1 MDPNTSGTPTGQP
14 ADTTSTPTSL
24 RPPTVPEAETLPSAD
39 EVAAPEASPAP
50 AAGQVPDLTS
60 PAKPADPVPAVDPA
74 ESAPTDESPELS
86 VPAGPAEP
94 VVNGVPAAPSRPHR
108 SRRWL
113 VPLVVF
119 VVLVLLAGGYVFG
132 FYLPNMPANV
142 YKQAL
147 NNTAAGYD
155 SLVHYSQSQAAQSYK
170 GYKLDGSFKISGG
183 GDAGDG
189 TLSGQSDGKN
199 GTGKLDFDL
208 MGQKFTANVR
218 VITASGQTNPDVY
231 LQLTGIKGALDAYGL
246 NALDSLDGQWL
257 TIDHT
262 LFDSVAGNAAGGNAA
277 KLTVPTAKQA
287 QDMLAK
293 VGTVNRDYLFTT
305 RSDTA
310 VLTNKKYLGKS
321 TQDGRQAYGYEVGYN
336 KAHLKAYVSSLGKAL
351 DSSQLNTWAK
361 QVYDGKSLSDVLDLT
376 QMQKDVDNLKG
387 SETFRLYVD
396 AKTKLVSRL
405 EFTDRS
411 DNSTFFITQNYTGG
425 SVYPFSVG
433 ISGSPES
440 NGTLRFQLDTKTNTY
455 TFDLSMTPGTK
466 ATGGE
471 SVTATAHLSVKP
483 TNDNV
488 KVTAPAGAKSIT
500 NVLNELGLSGG
511 TSEPAADNVAADG
524 ESLFTLTQ

>member
-1 MDPNTSGTPTGQP
+1 MDPNTNSTPTDQP
-14 ADTTSTPTSL
+14 ADATSTPVSPQL
-24 RPPTVPEAETLPSAD
+24 PTASEAETSPSVD
-39 EVAAPEASPAP
+39 KVVTPEATPAP
-50 AAGQVPDLTS
+50 AAGQVSDLTS
-60 PAKPADPVPAVDPA
+60 PADPVPAADPA
-74 ESAPTDESPELS
+74 GSALTDESPES
-86 VPAGPAEP
+86 PAPADPAKP
-94 VVNGVPAAPSRPHR
+94 VVDGVSAAPSRPHR
-108 SRRWL
+108 SHRWL
-113 VPLVVF
+113 LPLVVF

-147 NNTAAGYD
+147 NNTADGYD
-155 SLVHYSQSQAAQSYK
+155 SLVHYGQNQAVQSYK

-199 GTGKLDFDL
+199 GMGKLDFDL
-208 MGQKFTANVR
+208 MGQKFTANAR
-218 VITASGQTNPDVY
+218 VITASGQTSPDVY
-231 LQLTGIKGALDAYGL
+231 LQLTGIKGVLDSYGL

-262 LFDSVAGNAAGGNAA
+262 LFDSMAGSAAGESAA

-287 QDMLAK
+287 QDMFAK

-305 RSDTA
+305 KSDTA

-351 DSSQLNTWAK
+351 DSSQLNAWAK
-361 QVYDGKSLSDVLDLT
+361 QVYGGKLSDVLDLT

-405 EFTDRS
+405 EFKDQN

-440 NGTLRFQLDTKTNTY
+440 NGTLRFQFDTRTNTY
-455 TFDLSMTPGTK
+455 TFDFSMTPGTK
-466 ATGGE
+466 ATPD
-471 SVTATAHLSVKP
+471 SAVTASAHLSMKP
-483 TNDNV
+483 TSDSV
-488 KVTAPAGAKSIT
+488 KVAAPAGAEPIT
-500 NVLNELGLSGG
+500 DLLNKLGLSGVANDS
-511 TSEPAADNVAADG
+511 TSNNTTLDSSG
-524 ESLFTLTQ
+524 LFTLTQ